1 MLPSPI
7 PRSGPISNDSD
18 PLRLPDLTHIL
29 EQHVQAGFPPDLA
42 LDLVLNELVVRA
54 ADATHATAAA
64 LALARGDEM
73 VCRAATGPHAL
84 DLGIPIN
91 TRDGLSG
98 ACVRTGSP
106 QLCNDAESDPRVDP
120 VASRHLG
127 IRSMLIVP
135 VFEPVSNQAADDSV
149 HTGLNN
155 RGWREPPHADLCV
168 DELLNDAS
176 PDLCSG
182 EEQIDEWSSGQ
193 NVGQRVYLRSH
204 DLHRH
209 DNVSEI
215 RTHQLAGVLEV
226 FSPLPNAFSQSAE
239 TVLEDFARECARICR
254 VAAQMRTRPLAEII
268 PPADESTPADPD
280 FVPAASIV
288 NDSPPAPERRAHS
301 YESWTF
307 VLAALVILAAATLS
321 FLIGSRVGWLRS
333 PQPASIAPA
342 STTPLAKPG
351 PANSSPPA
359 AVNSA
364 PARQMGGPA
373 HQKPAPPI
381 PSHSTRE
388 RPDNSNELVIYE
400 KGKIIFRMPTSHDSA
415 RDPSATQGGTPRN
428 SNSETALPST
438 VWLAPDEAE
447 SLLVNRVEP
456 QYPADAIAAHRSG
469 NVTLEVHVAE
479 DGSVSSVQT
488 LSGDPLLATAAAQA
502 VLNWR
507 YQPYRSH
514 EQPSPFQTDVTLTF
528 SLPN

>member
-7 PRSGPISNDSD
+7 PRSGPIPDDSD
-18 PLRLPDLTHIL
+18 PLRLPDLTYIL

-73 VCRAATGPHAL
+73 VCRAATGPHAP

-98 ACVRTGSP
+98 ACVRTRLP
-106 QLCNDAESDPRVDP
+106 QLCDDAESDPRVDP

-135 VFEPVSNQAADDSV
+135 VFEPVSTGTADDTMHAGLDNEQLLN
-149 HTGLNN
+149 HTLDDSPSAGVMH
-155 RGWREPPHADLCV
+155 G
-168 DELLNDAS
+168 DELSDP
-176 PDLCSG
+176 PDVRPRMGSYTG
-182 EEQIDEWSSGQ
+182 PQIG
-193 NVGQRVYLRSH
+193 LR
-204 DLHRH
+204 RH

-215 RTHQLAGVLEV
+215 RVHQLAGVLEV
-226 FSPLPNAFSQSAE
+226 FSPLANAFSQSAE
-239 TVLEDFARECARICR
+239 TVLEDFARECVRIRR
-254 VAAQMRTRPLAEII
+254 VAAQMRTRPPAEII
-268 PPADESTPADPD
+268 SPEDESTPADPD
-280 FVPAASIV
+280 FIPAASIV
-288 NDSPPAPERRAHS
+288 NDSPPVPERRAQS
-301 YESWTF
+301 YQSWTF

-333 PQPASIAPA
+333 PQPASIPPA

-359 AVNSA
+359 AANSA
-364 PARQMGGPA
+364 PVTQTARPA
-373 HQKPAPPI
+373 HQKPAQPI
-381 PSHSTRE
+381 SSHSTRE

-400 KGKIIFRMPTSHDSA
+400 KGKVIYRLPSSHDSA
-415 RDPSATQGGTPRN
+415 RSQSAS
-428 SNSETALPST
+428 SNSEGALPST

-502 VLNWR
+502 VRSWR

>member
-7 PRSGPISNDSD
+7 PKSGPIPNDSD
-18 PLRLPDLTHIL
+18 PLRLSDLTHIL

-73 VCRAATGPHAL
+73 VCRAATGPHAP

-98 ACVRTGSP
+98 ACLRTRLP
-106 QLCNDAESDPRVDP
+106 QLCDDAESDPRVDP

-135 VFEPVSNQAADDSV
+135 VFEPVSDKAADDTMHAGLENDEPLN
-149 HTGLNN
+149 HTLDD
-155 RGWREPPHADLCV
+155 PPSAGMMHG
-168 DELLNDAS
+168 DELSDP
-176 PDLCSG
+176 PDVRPHIGSYTG
-182 EEQIDEWSSGQ
+182 PQIG
-193 NVGQRVYLRSH
+193 LR
-204 DLHRH
+204 RH

-215 RTHQLAGVLEV
+215 RVHQLAGVLEV

-239 TVLEDFARECARICR
+239 TVLEDFARECARIRR
-254 VAAQMRTRPLAEII
+254 VAAQMRTRPPAEII
-268 PPADESTPADPD
+268 PPADEPTPADPD
-280 FVPAASIV
+280 FIPVASIAD
-288 NDSPPAPERRAHS
+288 DSPPAPERRAQS

-333 PQPASIAPA
+333 PQPASITPA
-342 STTPLAKPG
+342 SSSPLAKPV
-351 PANSSPPA
+351 PANSAPPVTA
-359 AVNSA
+359 NSA
-364 PARQMGGPA
+364 PVAHMAGPA
-373 HQKPAPPI
+373 HQKPAQPI

-388 RPDNSNELVIYE
+388 RSYNSNELVIYE
-400 KGKIIFRMPTSHDSA
+400 KGKVVFRMPSSHDSVGSQ
-415 RDPSATQGGTPRN
+415 SANSGGASKN
-428 SNSETALPST
+428 SKSETDLPST

-488 LSGDPLLATAAAQA
+488 LIGDPLLAAAAAQA